1 MGIFNFL
8 MAAISQI
15 KIQNMKKICLLT
27 LALTAVFFGSTAVA
41 QTQQGNLMVGSDITD
56 LGFNFQKESTI
67 FHFNLNPK
75 LAYFIKDDLALGAY
89 VNFGLQTT
97 GGNGTN
103 VDYAIGALA
112 RYYFRDPNV
121 RKLEFSKR
129 VRFFGEANVGFGG
142 SNPANGAS
150 TNGVQLGIGP
160 GLSYFITPN
169 VALDALVKYDV
180 IIGGGNSTTSHQLN
194 LGLGFQIFLP
204 TARARAIIREEKGK

>member
-1 MGIFNFL
+1 
-8 MAAISQI
+8 
-15 KIQNMKKICLLT
+15 MKRTRLLT
-27 LALTAVFFGSTAVA
+27 LALTALFFGTTAVA
-41 QTQQGNLMVGSDITD
+41 QTQKGNLMVGSDLTD
-56 LGFNFQKESTI
+56 FGFNFQKESTI

-75 LAYFIKDDLALGAY
+75 LAYFIKDDLALGGY
-89 VNFGLQTT
+89 LNFGLETT

-103 VDYAIGALA
+103 VNYGIGALA
-112 RYYFRDPNV
+112 RYYIHDENV

-129 VRFFGEANVGFGG
+129 VRFFGEANAGFGG

-169 VALDALVKYDV
+169 VALEALLKYDV

-194 LGLGFQIFLP
+194 FGLGFQIFLP
-204 TARARAIIREEKGK
+204 TARAREIMREETGK

>member
-1 MGIFNFL
+1 
-8 MAAISQI
+8 
-15 KIQNMKKICLLT
+15 MKRIRLLT
-27 LALTAVFFGSTAVA
+27 LALAALFSGTTAVA
-41 QTQQGNLMVGSDITD
+41 QTQKGNLMVGSDLTD

-67 FHFNLNPK
+67 FHFNLDPK
-75 LAYFIKDDLALGAY
+75 LAYFIKDDLALGGY
-89 VNFGLQTT
+89 LNFGLETT

-103 VDYAIGALA
+103 VNYGIGALA
-112 RYYFRDPNV
+112 RYYIHDENV

-129 VRFFGEANVGFGG
+129 VRFFGEANAGFGG

-169 VALDALVKYDV
+169 VALEALLKYDV

-204 TARARAIIREEKGK
+204 TARAREIMREETGK

>member
-1 MGIFNFL
+1 
-8 MAAISQI
+8 
-15 KIQNMKKICLLT
+15 MKRTRLLT
-27 LALTAVFFGSTAVA
+27 LALAALFSTTTAVA
-41 QTQQGNLMVGSDITD
+41 QTQKGNLMVGSDLTD

-67 FHFNLNPK
+67 FHFNLDPK
-75 LAYFIKDDLALGAY
+75 LAYFIKDDLALGGY
-89 VNFGLQTT
+89 LNFGLETT

-103 VDYAIGALA
+103 VNYGIGALA
-112 RYYFRDPNV
+112 RYYIHDANV

-129 VRFFGEANVGFGG
+129 VRFFGEANAGFGG

-169 VALDALVKYDV
+169 VALEALLKYDV

-204 TARARAIIREEKGK
+204 TARAREIMREETGK

>member
-1 MGIFNFL
+1 
-8 MAAISQI
+8 
-15 KIQNMKKICLLT
+15 MKRTRLLT
-27 LALTAVFFGSTAVA
+27 LALTALFFGTTAVA
-41 QTQQGNLMVGSDITD
+41 QTQKGNLMVGSDLTD

-67 FHFNLNPK
+67 FHFNLDPK
-75 LAYFIKDDLALGAY
+75 LAYFIKDDLALGGY
-89 VNFGLQTT
+89 LNFGLQTT

-103 VDYAIGALA
+103 VNYGIGALA
-112 RYYFRDPNV
+112 RYYIHDENV

-129 VRFFGEANVGFGG
+129 VRFFGEANAGFGG

-150 TNGVQLGIGP
+150 TNGIQLGIGP

-169 VALDALVKYDV
+169 VALEALLKYDV

-204 TARARAIIREEKGK
+204 TARAREIMREETGK

>member
-1 MGIFNFL
+1 
-8 MAAISQI
+8 
-15 KIQNMKKICLLT
+15 MKRTRLLT
-27 LALTAVFFGSTAVA
+27 LALAALFFGTTAVA
-41 QTQQGNLMVGSDITD
+41 QTQKGNLMVGSDLTD

-67 FHFNLNPK
+67 FHFNLDPK
-75 LAYFIKDDLALGAY
+75 LAYFIKDDLALGGY
-89 VNFGLQTT
+89 LNFGLETT

-103 VDYAIGALA
+103 VNYGIGALA
-112 RYYFRDPNV
+112 RYYIHDENV

-129 VRFFGEANVGFGG
+129 VRFFGEANAGFGG

-169 VALDALVKYDV
+169 VALEALLKYDV

-204 TARARAIIREEKGK
+204 TARAREIMREETGK

>member
-1 MGIFNFL
+1 
-8 MAAISQI
+8 
-15 KIQNMKKICLLT
+15 MKRIRLLT
-27 LALTAVFFGSTAVA
+27 LALAALFFGTTAVA
-41 QTQQGNLMVGSDITD
+41 QTQKGNLMVGSDLTD

-75 LAYFIKDDLALGAY
+75 LAYFIKDDLALGGY
-89 VNFGLQTT
+89 VNFGLETT

-103 VDYAIGALA
+103 VDYGIGAMA
-112 RYYFRDPNV
+112 RYYIHDENV

-150 TNGVQLGIGP
+150 TNGVQLGVGP

-169 VALDALVKYDV
+169 VALEGLVKYDV

-194 LGLGFQIFLP
+194 FGLGFQIFLP
-204 TARARAIIREEKGK
+204 TARAREIMREETGK

>member
-1 MGIFNFL
+1 
-8 MAAISQI
+8 
-15 KIQNMKKICLLT
+15 MKKFRLLT
-27 LALTAVFFGSTAVA
+27 LVLTASLFSTVAMA

-75 LAYFIKDDLALGAY
+75 LAYFIQDDLALGGY

-103 VDYAIGALA
+103 VNYGIGALA
-112 RYYFRDPNV
+112 RYYIHDANV

-129 VRFFGEANVGFGG
+129 VRFFGEANAGFGG

-169 VALDALVKYDV
+169 VALEGLLKYEV

-204 TARARAIIREEKGK
+204 TARARAIIREESGK